1 MKKVARKKMRIK
13 FNRKKKVKGGWN
25 CKKKINFRNHL
36 KNNNQKN
43 KDQI

>member
-13 FNRKKKVKGGWN
+13 FNRKKRLKEDGIVR
-25 CKKKINFRNHL
+25 KKINFRNHL